1 MTRSMNRAA
10 AAAHARDW
18 PLPHR
23 VWELFV
29 WLVLIAVLSIAA
41 RESYGA
47 ERPQPGAAQSAPAPA
62 PAHLDDAAPTTTDD
76 LFDDLA
82 AVEDP
87 TLADHVAAGL
97 SAGELALVIV
107 FLILLFPVGIILL
120 IVFLVD
126 D

>member
-1 MTRSMNRAA
+1 MTRPMTRA

-18 PLPHR
+18 PLPRR

-29 WLVLIAVLSIAA
+29 WLVLVAVLSIAS
-41 RESYGA
+41 RESFGA
-47 ERPQPGAAQSAPAPA
+47 ERPQAGAARSAPAFV
-62 PAHLDDAAPTTTDD
+62 HVDDAAPATTDD
-76 LFDDLA
+76 LLADLA
-82 AVEDP
+82 AAEDP
-87 TLADHVAAGL
+87 ALADHVAAGL

>member
-1 MTRSMNRAA
+1 MTRPI
-10 AAAHARDW
+10 AAHARDW

-23 VWELFV
+23 VWELFM

-47 ERPQPGAAQSAPAPA
+47 ERPLPGAERATPARVV
-62 PAHLDDAAPTTTDD
+62 DAAPTTTDA
-76 LFDDLA
+76 LFEDLA

-87 TLADHVAAGL
+87 ALADHVGAGSL

-120 IVFLVD
+120 IIFLVD